1 MIVIGQI
8 FGPVLS
14 VGKFKTED
22 EAVALANDTTYGLG
36 AGLHSS
42 TLAGFLI
49 HQSSLISFHSIAR

>member
-1 MIVIGQI
+1 MIDIGQI

-14 VGKFKTED
+14 VGKFQTEG

-42 TLAGFLI
+42 TLARLF
-49 HQSSLISFHSIAR
+49 IS